1 MLIRSDHL
9 GHLTDPGRE
18 AMQAYGVATVI
29 DLRSPGE
36 VSRDPVLAA
45 RDGGVRYVHEPLI
58 DDANM
63 NNIGDAGN
71 MLERYLMIIE
81 KRHDAFRDVFQRVA
95 EAEGG
100 VLFHCFAGKDRTGLV
115 AAMLLDL
122 AGVPREHIA
131 ADYAETD
138 LQLANQY
145 EAWIKE
151 AEPDKREAFRDELQ
165 CPPERILGVLD
176 HLHQKWGGVQG
187 YLEASGMTPAD
198 IDRLS
203 TKLA

>member
-1 MLIRSDHL
+1 MK
-9 GHLTDPGRE
+9 
-18 AMQAYGVATVI
+18 AYGVNVVI
-29 DLRSPGE
+29 DLRSESE
-36 VSRDPVLAA
+36 VLGSPNPFAA
-45 RDGGVRYVHEPLI
+45 GDGAVYIHSALI

-63 NNIGDAGN
+63 NKLGESGG
-71 MLERYLMIIE
+71 MFERYLMIVE
-81 KRHDAFRDVFQRVA
+81 KRREAFRDVFQRVA

-122 AGVPREHIA
+122 AGVSPDHIA

-138 LQLANQY
+138 VQLAKQY
-145 EAWIKE
+145 EVWISE
-151 AEPDKREAFRDELQ
+151 APPDKRAAFRDELR

-176 HLHQKWGGVQG
+176 HLHQKWGGVDG
-187 YLEASGMTPAD
+187 YLQASGMTSAE